1 MVSTPPDFATTVAE
15 AKVALAAFFRVTV
28 SPTVKLPASPLAT
41 VMELGA
47 DTYLALAAVYVTS
60 LP

>member
-1 MVSTPPDFATTVAE
+1 MVNTPPEFATTVAK
-15 AKVALAAFFRVTV
+15 AKVVLAAFFRVTV
-28 SPTVKLPASPLAT
+28 SPTVKLLATPLAT

-47 DTYLALAAVYVTS
+47 DTNLALVAVYVTS